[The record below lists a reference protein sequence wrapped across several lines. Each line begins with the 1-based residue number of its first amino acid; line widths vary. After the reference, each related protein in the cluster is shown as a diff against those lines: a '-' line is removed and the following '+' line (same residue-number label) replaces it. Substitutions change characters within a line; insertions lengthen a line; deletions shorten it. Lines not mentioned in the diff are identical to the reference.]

1 MRWGIET
8 AFREL
13 KYAIGLTS
21 FHSKKVEYIKQE
33 IFAKLIMYNFCETIT
48 LNVVL
53 QKKERKHVYQVNFT
67 VAISICLQYFK
78 SKPDIPSINV
88 EALIQKYI
96 LPVRL
101 GRKDLSKVKNKLSV
115 SLLCRVA

>member
-13 KYAIGLTS
+13 KYPIGLTY

-33 IFAKLIMYNFCETIT
+33 IYAKLIMYNFCEIIT

-53 QKKERKHVYQVNFT
+53 TKKERKHDYQVNFT
-67 VAISICLQYFK
+67 TAISICLRYFK
-78 SKPDIPSINV
+78 SKQDIPLINV
-88 EALIQKYI
+88 EALIQKHI

-101 GRKDLSKVKNKLSV
+101 GRKDPRKVKTKSSV
-115 SLLCRVA
+115 SFLYRVA